1 MSVEPDNKLK
11 YVKLLKNTI
20 IASVLITLALSLLE
34 IPKSYFGTPVG
45 IADEGTSDITFAK
58 IEDKDCQNREIVN
71 IDGKRYVVTDSNKTI
86 AALTDNDS
94 LHEAFGLYSAAKVV
108 ENVSY
113 LRLFNDCQGFWKGY
127 YANIDYYRDT
137 DGFIFPSSFT
147 YQDYINH
154 KENNSFGRRWW
165 TMKKTVKIPSQIKL
179 QTEFFEGYGM
189 AELIKS
195 IIVLGISSAIAYCIY
210 KITKTTLLATFLVIG
225 STAISVVFVTKN
237 RNGFSHIGTSD
248 WYYTTKARPLQ
259 GFHVKQRVLFLEIC
273 GCRIWPYHILWR
285 RFRVSHETTLGCFSG
300 VFHMKHINCEPTLCF
315 T

>member
-20 IASVLITLALSLLE
+20 IASILITLALSLLE

-45 IADEGTSDITFAK
+45 VADEGTSDITFAK

-86 AALTDNDS
+86 AALTDSDS

-127 YANIDYYRDT
+127 YANIDYYRDA

-237 RNGFSHIGTSD
+237 RNGFSLMDNIFNIIKYELMQKGYKYERGD
-248 WYYTTKARPLQ
+248 FYK
-259 GFHVKQRVLFLEIC
+259 K
-273 GCRIWPYHILWR
+273 
-285 RFRVSHETTLGCFSG
+285 
-300 VFHMKHINCEPTLCF
+300 K
-315 T
+315 